1 MIINYE
7 FYAKAGLLRDMYLK
21 TDTTPLKLKLLSKLV
36 ETSFNCGK
44 DSLPIYE
51 EVNLDC
57 AELSASYPEIRTNLV
72 DVLEDLNY
80 HVVSITPHEPFAF
93 SHIIIIKIM

>member
-7 FYAKAGLLRDMYLK
+7 FYAKAANLRDSYLK
-21 TDTTPLKLKLLSKLV
+21 TDTNPLKHQLLAKLV
-36 ETSFNCGK
+36 ATAFSCK
-44 DSLPIYE
+44 DSLPIYQ

-57 AELSASYPEIRTNLV
+57 AELSASYPEIRSTLV

-80 HVVSITPHEPFAF
+80 HVVSISPHEPFAF
-93 SHIIIIKIM
+93 SHVIIIKIM

>member
-7 FYAKAGLLRDMYLK
+7 FYAKAANLRDSYLK
-21 TDTTPLKLKLLSKLV
+21 TDTYPLKLQLLAKLV
-36 ETSFNCGK
+36 ATAFCSK
-44 DSLPIYE
+44 DSLPSYE

-57 AELSASYPEIRTNLV
+57 AEVSASYPEIRTNLV

>member
-1 MIINYE
+1 MKNIE
-7 FYAKAGLLRDMYLK
+7 FYEKAGFLRDMYLK
-21 TDTTPLKLKLLSKLV
+21 TDTYPLKLQLLAKLV
-36 ETSFNCGK
+36 ATAFSCK
-44 DSLPIYE
+44 DSLPIYQ
-51 EVNLDC
+51 EVTLDC
-57 AELSASYPEIRTNLV
+57 AELSASYPEIRATLV